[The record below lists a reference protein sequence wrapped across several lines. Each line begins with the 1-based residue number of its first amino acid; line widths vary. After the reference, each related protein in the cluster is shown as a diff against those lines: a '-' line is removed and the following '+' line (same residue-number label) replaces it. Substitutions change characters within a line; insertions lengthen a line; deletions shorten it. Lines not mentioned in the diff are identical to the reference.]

1 MFLEGFIF
9 RRLGG
14 KRFCRFFSNLGSQN
28 GVKTK
33 KKHDL
38 FWSLFRTFRVLATFG
53 RFLSIFIDF
62 GPHGTRK
69 TAKNRRISAKKRHKF
84 HSKKRFMN
92 GGKRTCLTT
101 SLATRYS
108 PPGSHHQILTT
119 RSSPPVPHH
128 QRLTNHPHQPFQF
141 NGRAVVPAL
150 PVQLVLMKSLI
161 IFPSASPAGGKSL
174 RFSIGMALPLPNTP
188 GRGGAPAPP
197 NPHPLLRPND
207 Q

>member
-1 MFLEGFIF
+1 MQRITLPGTQNDPKFDQNCRPKSKNRKKRVKISFLEGFIF
-9 RRLGG
+9 RRFFG
-14 KRFCRFFSNLGSQN
+14 KHFSRFFSILGSPN

-33 KKHDL
+33 NNHDFL
-38 FWSLFRTFRVLATFG
+38 CSLFRTFRVLATFG

-69 TAKNRRISAKKRHKF
+69 TAKNRRISAKKCQKF

-150 PVQLVLMKSLI
+150 PVQSARPSPWATGVLDLALSSL
-161 IFPSASPAGGKSL
+161 
-174 RFSIGMALPLPNTP
+174 
-188 GRGGAPAPP
+188 
-197 NPHPLLRPND
+197 
-207 Q
+207 